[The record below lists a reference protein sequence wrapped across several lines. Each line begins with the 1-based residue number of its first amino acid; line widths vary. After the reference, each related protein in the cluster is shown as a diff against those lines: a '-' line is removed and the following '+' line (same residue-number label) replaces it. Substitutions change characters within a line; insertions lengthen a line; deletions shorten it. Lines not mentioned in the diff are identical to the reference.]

1 MLLGNFRIKKV
12 DFQPTLSTKLQRNS
26 VLANHSLHQL
36 VQWDGR
42 SVFPDPTVFSII
54 KDIINSK

>member
-42 SVFPDPTVFSII
+42 SVFPDPTVFIL
-54 KDIINSK
+54 